1 MSAVG
6 WAFLMK
12 LVWFINEEE
21 DETILVVQ
29 HTENCEGKW

>member
-12 LVWFINEEE
+12 LVWFIKEE

-29 HTENCEGKW
+29 HNENCKEGKG